1 MIQPVLEHAV
11 AATGDRA
18 DDREI
23 GHVAGGEEKRARTA
37 SELRQCLFEQ
47 SMLATMAA
55 HQVRGAATDAPA
67 SRSLDKSL
75 GHPRMI
81 GEPEI
86 VVAAERGHV
95 ATVDTEARRS
105 GLA

>member
-1 MIQPVLEHAV
+1 
-11 AATGDRA
+11 
-18 DDREI
+18 
-23 GHVAGGEEKRARTA
+23 
-37 SELRQCLFEQ
+37 
-47 SMLATMAA
+47 MLAAMTA
-55 HQVRGAATDAPA
+55 HQVRGAASDAPVP
-67 SRSLDKSL
+67 RGLYEGL

-95 ATVDTEARRS
+95 ATVDTEARRA